1 MRALNRLW
9 RIGPAPGSLEDLVVF
24 VQLQKRGLWAGT
36 KPRLAVDGRAGKQDR
51 VGDHSK
57 RQDEVSLHQP
67 ES

>member
-1 MRALNRLW
+1 M
-9 RIGPAPGSLEDLVVF
+9 VF

-36 KPRLAVDGRAGKQDR
+36 KPRLAMDGKAGQQDR
-51 VGDHSK
+51 VGGRSK